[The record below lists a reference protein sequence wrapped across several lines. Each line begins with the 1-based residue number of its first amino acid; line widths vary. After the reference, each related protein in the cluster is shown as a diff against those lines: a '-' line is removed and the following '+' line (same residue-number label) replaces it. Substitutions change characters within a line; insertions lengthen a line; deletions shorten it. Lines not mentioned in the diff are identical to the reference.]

1 MTDVI
6 EAVIPARVRD
16 LGGFS
21 VRRALPAGARRL
33 VGPFIFFDH
42 MGPIALAP
50 GEGGDTRP
58 HPHIGLATITYLFDG
73 ELMHR
78 DSIGSEQAI
87 RPGDVN
93 WMIAGRGIA
102 HSERHDPELRTRSRR
117 LHGIQTWVAL
127 PLDQEEM
134 APAFEHHPA
143 RTIPALRRPGAALH
157 VIAGTAYGERSPAS
171 VLSPTLYV
179 HARLDAGA
187 ELAVDDT
194 HQERA
199 VYVVDGEV
207 EIAGQSF
214 GEGTLV
220 ALAAGAP
227 VAIRAAAAANAM
239 LLGGASIGAP
249 RHIWWNFVSSSH
261 ERIERA
267 KADWRDGRFAKVIHD
282 EVDFIPLPDK

>member
-1 MTDVI
+1 MDEVI
-6 EAVIPARVRD
+6 DAMIPSRIRD

-21 VRRALPAGARRL
+21 VRRVLPAAARRL

-42 MGPIALAP
+42 IGPVALAP

-73 ELMHR
+73 EMMHR

-102 HSERHDPELRTRSRR
+102 HSERHDPEMRARSRV

-127 PLDQEEM
+127 PLEHEEM

-143 RTIPALRRPGAALH
+143 RTLPVIQQPGAELR
-157 VIAGTAYGERSPAS
+157 VIMGTAYGARSPAG

-179 HARLDAGA
+179 HARLAAGA
-187 ELAVDDT
+187 ELAVDET
-194 HQERA
+194 HEERA
-199 VYVVDGEV
+199 VYAVDGDIEV
-207 EIAGQSF
+207 AGQPIA
-214 GEGTLV
+214 EGTLV
-220 ALAAGAP
+220 TLAAGAP
-227 VAIRAAAAANAM
+227 ATIRAVTAANAM
-239 LLGGASIGAP
+239 LVGGASIGAP
-249 RHIWWNFVSSSH
+249 RHIWWNFVSSSQ

-267 KADWRDGRFAKVIHD
+267 KAEWRAGRFGKVIHD
-282 EVDFIPLPDK
+282 ETDFIPLPDR